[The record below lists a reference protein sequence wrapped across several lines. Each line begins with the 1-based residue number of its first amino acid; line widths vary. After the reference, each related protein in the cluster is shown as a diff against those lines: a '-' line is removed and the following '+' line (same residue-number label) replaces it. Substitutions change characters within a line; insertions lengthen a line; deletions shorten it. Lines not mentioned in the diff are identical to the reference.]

1 MCVLP
6 VSFSSYS
13 VITWMRL
20 TAGLFP
26 SSALPPSLS
35 LQVCDFMYNYLHNY
49 SSLHPTVS
57 GGLFLSLWYLLSFF
71 LFFLNTHKPVLAPS
85 RPCLL
90 FATVLRL
97 VLSLSLVWGRP
108 VLILERHQSRYSVHE
123 EAGGLLLGRHASSLI
138 IHSHITN
145 LKSLKVCQKGM
156 RGKQNAA
163 VFFFLAYLKLSET
176 ARHKHW
182 Q

>member
-1 MCVLP
+1 
-6 VSFSSYS
+6 
-13 VITWMRL
+13 MRL

-26 SSALPPSLS
+26 SSALPLSLS
-35 LQVCDFMYNYLHNY
+35 LSKSVISCIITCIIIVPSILLFQEVCFCLFGISCF
-49 SSLHPTVS
+49 SS
-57 GGLFLSLWYLLSFF
+57 F
-71 LFFLNTHKPVLAPS
+71 FFLNTHTPVLAPS

-90 FATVLRL
+90 FAPVLRL
-97 VLSLSLVWGRP
+97 VSSLSLVWGRP
-108 VLILERHQSRYSVHE
+108 VVISERQQSRYSVHE

-163 VFFFLAYLKLSET
+163 VFFFSGLLKAFWNC
-176 ARHKHW
+176 ARRGEA
-182 Q
+182 QTLTVAL

>member
-1 MCVLP
+1 MDETHCRALSLQCSS
-6 VSFSSYS
+6 SF
-13 VITWMRL
+13 
-20 TAGLFP
+20 
-26 SSALPPSLS
+26 SLS

-71 LFFLNTHKPVLAPS
+71 FFFLEHTPVLAPS

-90 FATVLRL
+90 FAPVLRL
-97 VLSLSLVWGRP
+97 VSSLSLVWGRP
-108 VLILERHQSRYSVHE
+108 VVISERQQSRYSVHE

-163 VFFFLAYLKLSET
+163 VFFFSGLLKAFWNC
-176 ARHKHW
+176 ARRGEA
-182 Q
+182 QTLTVAL